1 MSSTW
6 GFQRSAADAKL
17 AGVCGGVAARWGVD
31 PVLVRVGAVLL
42 ALTGG
47 IGVVLYLAGWLLL
60 QVEGTSRAA
69 VDDLFGGAAARWPR
83 ELWVTL
89 VVVASILAFATF
101 GAVSPFGVAPA
112 LALAAVW
119 WFGFH
124 RPRARRARQDAAR
137 SGAPGGPAG
146 APYPV
151 APPPLP
157 FTGPPTPFTQAATA
171 WQARVTQVRQGA
183 WTPGPGQAPQG
194 DSTWNPIPAA
204 PAAPFSGDGRVTPA
218 PVYAPTPVPAPVQ
231 PDPEELARAAFLAD
245 PDPVGLYAE
254 PEPAPLVRPGTT
266 LAARRLRLATVTA
279 LGLTWLGLGLADAL
293 GVAVGLAVYAASGL
307 LVVALGLVAATRL
320 GRARGLLPVGV
331 LLAVAAVVTSGL
343 LGPTLAEPAREA
355 SRLIDHP
362 VAYTSSA
369 DFPAAGDRLDVG
381 DLDVDLT
388 GLTLTSDAT
397 YTAVVDTGR
406 VVVRTPPGVGVVLR
420 YAVDTG
426 SVEAYGGQL
435 ANGSP
440 GDGRRVLV
448 PAATGQRTLTLD
460 LRVDTG
466 AIEVR
471 A

>member
-47 IGVVLYLAGWLLL
+47 IGLVLYLAGWLLL
-60 QVEGTSRAA
+60 PVEGTGRAA

-83 ELWVTL
+83 ELWITL
-89 VVVASILAFATF
+89 VVVASIVSFAVF
-101 GAVSPFGVAPA
+101 NPVSPFGVAPG

-137 SGAPGGPAG
+137 SAAPTGPVGPG

-157 FTGPPTPFTQAATA
+157 LTGPPTPFTQAATA

-183 WTPGPGQAPQG
+183 WTPAPGQTPASE
-194 DSTWNPIPAA
+194 STWNPIPAA
-204 PAAPFSGDGRVTPA
+204 PPA
-218 PVYAPTPVPAPVQ
+218 PAYAPAPGAVQ
-231 PDPEELARAAFLAD
+231 PDPEELARAAFLAE

-279 LGLTWLGLGLADAL
+279 LGLTWLGLGVADAL

-362 VAYTSSA
+362 VAYTSAA
-369 DFPAAGDRLDVG
+369 DLPPTGDRLDVG

-406 VVVRTPPGVGVVLR
+406 VVVRTPPGVGVELR

-426 SVEAYGGQL
+426 SVEAYGGKIGQEPPL
-435 ANGSP
+435 KGT
-440 GDGRRVLV
+440 RVLV
-448 PAATGQRTLTLD
+448 PPAAGQRTLTLD
-460 LRVDTG
+460 LSVDTG
-466 AIEVR
+466 VIEVR
-471 A
+471 S

>member
-6 GFQRSAADAKL
+6 GFQRSASDAKL

-60 QVEGTSRAA
+60 QVEGTGRAA

-137 SGAPGGPAG
+137 SASPTGPAGPG

-183 WTPGPGQAPQG
+183 WTPGPGQAPPD

-204 PAAPFSGDGRVTPA
+204 PPTAPVHTHAAAPLPA
-218 PVYAPTPVPAPVQ
+218 PVPTPAQ
-231 PDPEELARAAFLAD
+231 PDPEELARAAFLAQ
-245 PDPVGLYAE
+245 PDPVGLYTE

-279 LGLTWLGLGLADAL
+279 LGLTWLGLGVADAL
-293 GVAVGLAVYAASGL
+293 GVAVGPAVYAASGL

-320 GRARGLLPVGV
+320 GRARGLLPIGV
-331 LLAVAAVVTSGL
+331 LLALAAVITSGL

-362 VAYTSSA
+362 VAYTSAA

-388 GLTLTSDAT
+388 GLTLAGDAT

-420 YAVDTG
+420 YSVDTG
-426 SVEAYGGQL
+426 SVEAYGGRV
-435 ANGSP
+435 ADGTP
-440 GDGRRVLV
+440 GDERRVLV
-448 PAATGQRTLTLD
+448 PTATGQRTLTLD
-460 LRVDTG
+460 LTVDTG